1 MKRKVIAFFASA
13 LMMPCLAEEVPAL
26 LVKTSATELEV
37 SLTDIGKVTYTE
49 TDMVVVMKDGSTR
62 SFAMDDIVSMRFTSA
77 DPSAI
82 GTTTA
87 GINGKEAIYTVDGVR
102 TAKAN
107 NKGIYI
113 IKVEKETRK
122 VAK

>member
-1 MKRKVIAFFASA
+1 M
-13 LMMPCLAEEVPAL
+13 

-77 DPSAI
+77 DASAI
-82 GTTTA
+82 GTTAA
-87 GINGKEAIYTVDGVR
+87 GMNGKEAIYTVDGIR
-102 TAKAN
+102 TANAN
-107 NKGIYI
+107 KKGIYI